1 LHRPHFFLHRI
12 NIQIKERAAACCKV
26 DAGEPERIG
35 AMQRLARIVSR
46 FRNRFFGCEILRCN
60 KGAAVVEFALVA
72 APFLALLMALFQTVL
87 VFFAERV
94 LDETTEQASRYIM
107 TGQAQQS
114 NMTQS
119 EFANYVCQNTFALFN
134 CKNFMINV
142 QSYNSFAAAST
153 TTPTLTFNAKGQ
165 VTNIWTYD
173 PGNPGEVVIVQV
185 MYQWKVLL
193 GPLGFNLSNIS
204 NGNRL
209 LISTAAFRNEP
220 F

>member
-1 LHRPHFFLHRI
+1 MH
-12 NIQIKERAAACCKV
+12 
-26 DAGEPERIG
+26 
-35 AMQRLARIVSR
+35 MLARSASR
-46 FRNRFFGCEILRCN
+46 FHDRFLGCKFLRCN
-60 KGAAVVEFALVA
+60 NGATIVEFALVA
-72 APFLALLMALFQTVL
+72 APFLALLVALFQTVL

-107 TGQAQQS
+107 TGEAQQT

-119 EFANYVCQNTFALFN
+119 GFANYVCQNTFALFN

-142 QSYNSFAAAST
+142 QSYNSFSAANT
-153 TTPTLTFNAKGQ
+153 NTPTLTFNAQGQ
-165 VTNIWTYD
+165 VTNLWTYS

-185 MYQWKVLL
+185 MYQWPVVL
-193 GPLGFNLSNIS
+193 GPLGFNLSNSS
-204 NGNRL
+204 NGTRL

>member
-1 LHRPHFFLHRI
+1 MLAPS
-12 NIQIKERAAACCKV
+12 IK
-26 DAGEPERIG
+26 
-35 AMQRLARIVSR
+35 RLVCIVGR
-46 FRNRFFGCEILRCN
+46 FRNRFPVSDVLRCN

-94 LDETTEQASRYIM
+94 LDEITEQGGRYIM
-107 TGQAQQS
+107 TGQAQQA

-119 EFANYVCQNTFALFN
+119 GFATYVCQNTFALFN

-142 QSYNSFAAAST
+142 QSYNSFSAANTS
-153 TTPTLTFNAKGQ
+153 TPTLTFNAKGQ
-165 VTNIWTYD
+165 VTNQWTYS
-173 PGNPGEVVIVQV
+173 PGNPGDVVIVQV
-185 MYQWKVLL
+185 MYQWPVVL
-193 GPLGFNLSNIS
+193 GPLGFNLSNVS